1 MERAVAARLGRTG
14 DWVDCRR
21 QSTRETCL
29 RSLSKPLIAAAV
41 LLGWLCSAST
51 ALAQYKWRDGRGQVH
66 ASDLPPPR
74 EVAEKDIL
82 QRPVPAK
89 RLPAAPVGGL
99 ANPAAGGAG
108 VANPAATAA
117 SAAILLK
124 PPADPELEL
133 RRKRAEDEARAR
145 ARADDERLATLRA
158 ENCQRARQQLAA
170 LASGRRMERY
180 NERGE
185 QVVLDDN
192 ARADEL
198 QTAQRVVSSDCR

>member
-1 MERAVAARLGRTG
+1 M
-14 DWVDCRR
+14 
-21 QSTRETCL
+21 
-29 RSLSKPLIAAAV
+29 RSLSKPLIAATV

-51 ALAQYKWRDGRGQVH
+51 ALAQYKWRDDRGQIH

-74 EVAEKDIL
+74 EVPEKNIL
-82 QRPVPAK
+82 QRPGPPKRPA
-89 RLPAAPVGGL
+89 AAPVGSLPSPTAG
-99 ANPAAGGAG
+99 GGAG
-108 VANPAATAA
+108 VANPAIAAA

-133 RRKRAEDEARAR
+133 RRKRADDEARAR
-145 ARADDERLATLRA
+145 ARADEDRLANQRA

-198 QTAQRVVSSDCR
+198 QTAQRVVGSDCR

>member
-1 MERAVAARLGRTG
+1 M
-14 DWVDCRR
+14 
-21 QSTRETCL
+21 
-29 RSLSKPLIAAAV
+29 RSLSKSLIAAA
-41 LLGWLCSAST
+41 LLAGWLACAGP

-74 EVAEKDIL
+74 EVPDKDIL

-89 RLPAAPVGGL
+89 RLVTGPAGASVSTTPGAPNGPAAV
-99 ANPAAGGAG
+99 
-108 VANPAATAA
+108 AA
-117 SAAILLK
+117 SAPVLLK
-124 PPADPELEL
+124 PPVDPELDL
-133 RRKRAEDEARAR
+133 RRKRADDDARGR
-145 ARADDERLATLRA
+145 ARADEDRLANQRA

-198 QTAQRVVSSDCR
+198 QTAQRVVGSDCR